1 MKLSARNVIAGT
13 VKHITV
19 GAVNA
24 EVVVEIPGGHEIVA
38 VVTKSSVESLA
49 LRKGAK
55 VYAVIKASNVILAV
69 D

>member
-13 VKHITV
+13 IKHITV
-19 GAVNA
+19 GSVND
-24 EVVVEIPGGHEIVA
+24 EIVVEIASGQEIVA
-38 VVTKSSVESLA
+38 VVTKSSAENLG
-49 LRKGAK
+49 LKQGMK

>member
-1 MKLSARNVIAGT
+1 MKLSARNLLAGT

-19 GAVNA
+19 GSVND
-24 EVVVEIPGGHEIVA
+24 EIVVELPGGQEIVS
-38 VVTKSSVESLA
+38 VITKSSAENLG
-49 LRKGAK
+49 LKKGSK